1 MKAHELIKKPITNPF
16 EEAWSERGRGV
27 WSAGSHNILEVK
39 ILLTKEKPRV
49 YSRLFSNKL
58 KLDKKK

>member
-16 EEAWSERGRGV
+16 EEAWSERGKGI
-27 WSAGSHNILEVK
+27 WSAGLHSVLEAK
-39 ILLTKEKPRV
+39 ILSTKEKPRT
-49 YSRLFSNKL
+49 YSQLFSNKL